1 MRCENIKHFVTIFIF
16 SLLFSLQSIEVAVC
30 IVTGFVGV
38 VVFYLSNAVS
48 VETLVMINL
57 VLTKRTV
64 LCKTLK
70 NNVDVKCIQ

>member
-1 MRCENIKHFVTIFIF
+1 M
-16 SLLFSLQSIEVAVC
+16 C